1 MDIGMQVNPARRAVY
16 YTTQSSATKEKRQP
30 TARASRAHDS
40 VEISPE
46 ARAAVAK
53 GGVAAAVCATALS
66 TVKLPAFDE
75 AYASLVRDFDQ
86 TVRTHYGEAHQENLT
101 FDDPAHHIWEKYK
114 DQSSDYFRSDLS
126 ELERDWAYDQEMDLV
141 RRGGKNM
148 NLTDPFAYQD
158 GAPSFASA
166 VVQAN
171 QTVRN
176 QMDQT
181 IGRLFRRAGVPEDAI
196 LRLTVDAKDHRI
208 TISGLDDEA
217 LTTCLEEA
225 LNEGDNGKSLYE
237 HIRLCDPAPF
247 GGAEQEQYVPG
258 SPLSLDYRDG
268 HLMDLDGAYGYGPDQ
283 RDWQSTASPR
293 DDELQAFQETIG
305 TEWTRLWGA
314 YDPQLGPLDNWSFMH
329 AQGVDYGKEW
339 EDRTE
344 AGIRATMPALVERV
358 KNDPRFSMRE
368 QMAEL
373 ERRAREMQGLSTM
386 QSPGTA
392 RSSGGSEK
400 LDPETR
406 YKVGIKA
413 YMDSMVTQWQ
423 EEEEAIKSYYAAGIS
438 ENQRFS
444 DPIAHIARKYCAAF
458 SASNLLYFRADLSLT
473 ARKIA
478 ARQEYSIMM
487 GGSIK
492 HNDPYA
498 LASIG
503 GAKTAQQMDAIA
515 RKYAE
520 SVLAAMEQKM

>member
-1 MDIGMQVNPARRAVY
+1 
-16 YTTQSSATKEKRQP
+16 
-30 TARASRAHDS
+30 
-40 VEISPE
+40 
-46 ARAAVAK
+46 
-53 GGVAAAVCATALS
+53 
-66 TVKLPAFDE
+66 
-75 AYASLVRDFDQ
+75 
-86 TVRTHYGEAHQENLT
+86 
-101 FDDPAHHIWEKYK
+101 
-114 DQSSDYFRSDLS
+114 
-126 ELERDWAYDQEMDLV
+126 
-141 RRGGKNM
+141 
-148 NLTDPFAYQD
+148 
-158 GAPSFASA
+158 
-166 VVQAN
+166 
-171 QTVRN
+171 
-176 QMDQT
+176 
-181 IGRLFRRAGVPEDAI
+181 
-196 LRLTVDAKDHRI
+196 
-208 TISGLDDEA
+208 
-217 LTTCLEEA
+217 
-225 LNEGDNGKSLYE
+225 
-237 HIRLCDPAPF
+237 
-247 GGAEQEQYVPG
+247 
-258 SPLSLDYRDG
+258 
-268 HLMDLDGAYGYGPDQ
+268 
-283 RDWQSTASPR
+283 
-293 DDELQAFQETIG
+293 
-305 TEWTRLWGA
+305 
-314 YDPQLGPLDNWSFMH
+314 
-329 AQGVDYGKEW
+329 
-339 EDRTE
+339 
-344 AGIRATMPALVERV
+344 
-358 KNDPRFSMRE
+358 
-368 QMAEL
+368 
-373 ERRAREMQGLSTM
+373 M